1 MARSPSST
9 RSRALDW
16 LDERSGIR
24 QFVRSQLFD
33 YLIPATTN
41 RWYSLGFV
49 VLLFVGIQFVTGLLL
64 LFYYVPDASR
74 AFESVERI
82 MHEVPFG
89 WLIRLVHVHG
99 ANAMMIALLAHLVV
113 VVVTNAYKKP
123 RELHWLT
130 GCLLLF
136 TTLGLC
142 FTGYLLPWSQ
152 LSFWAT
158 TVGMKIVESVPFVGP
173 TLMQYFQ
180 GGYVVGPTTLGR
192 AFAFHASLLPAL
204 LSVLIVIHI
213 ILVRHTGI
221 SPLPTATK
229 TQARKKRRFF
239 PGFVI
244 EDLAVGLGALSVFCA
259 VLFFAPH
266 LYLPHEAFDKADPFV
281 TPLHVKPEWYFLA
294 QYQVLRLIPNK
305 TLGILSQLLAFGA
318 LVLLPFLDRGEVRNI
333 LRRPVFLGGVI
344 VVVLGLVALT
354 IMGALA

>member
-1 MARSPSST
+1 MRPS
-9 RSRALDW
+9 RVLDW
-16 LDERSGIR
+16 LDDRTGFR
-24 QFVRSQLFD
+24 QLVRSQLVD

-49 VLLFVGIQFVTGLLL
+49 VLVFVGIQLVTGFLL
-64 LFYYVPDASR
+64 LFYYIPDASR
-74 AFESVERI
+74 AFESVEQI

-99 ANAMMIALLAHLVV
+99 ANAMMIALLLHLLV

-130 GCLLLF
+130 GCMLLF
-136 TTLGLC
+136 TTMGLC

-158 TVGMKIVESVPFVGP
+158 TVGMKIVESVPMIGP
-173 TLMQYFQ
+173 TLMHYFQ

-192 AFAFHASLLPAL
+192 AFAFHVSLLPAL
-204 LSVLIVIHI
+204 LSILIVVHI

-221 SPLPTATK
+221 SPLPMAS
-229 TQARKKRRFF
+229 AEHALAKRRFF

-244 EDLAVGLGALSVFCA
+244 EDLAVALGALSVFCA
-259 VLFFAPH
+259 FLFFAPH
-266 LYLPHEAFDKADPFV
+266 LYLPPEAFEKADPFV

-294 QYQVLRLIPNK
+294 QYQVLRLVPNK
-305 TLGILSQLLAFGA
+305 TVGILSQLLAFAA
-318 LVLLPFLDRGEVRNI
+318 LLLLPFLDRNPVSNI
-333 LRRPVFLGGVI
+333 LRRPVFLFGVCGI
-344 VVVLGLVALT
+344 VAGVVALT
-354 IMGALA
+354 VMGALA

>member
-1 MARSPSST
+1 MDRP
-9 RSRALDW
+9 RRALDW
-16 LDERSGIR
+16 LDERTGIR
-24 QFVRSQLFD
+24 RLVRSQLVD

-49 VLLFVGIQFVTGLLL
+49 VLVFVGIQLVTGFLL
-64 LFYYVPDASR
+64 LFYYIPDASR

-89 WLIRLVHVHG
+89 WFIRLVHVHG
-99 ANAMMIALLAHLVV
+99 ANAMMIALLLHLLV

-130 GCLLLF
+130 GCMLLF

-158 TVGMKIVESVPFVGP
+158 TVGMRIVESVPVIGP
-173 TLMQYFQ
+173 TLMRYLQ
-180 GGYVVGPTTLGR
+180 GGYVVGPATLGR

-204 LSVLIVIHI
+204 LSMLIVVHI
-213 ILVRHTGI
+213 MLVRHTGI
-221 SPLPTATK
+221 SPLPTAPK
-229 TQARKKRRFF
+229 EHAHKKRHFF

-244 EDLAVGLGALSVFCA
+244 EDLAVALGALSVFCA
-259 VLFFAPH
+259 VLFFVPH
-266 LYLPHEAFDKADPFV
+266 LYLPPEAFQKADPFV

-305 TLGILSQLLAFGA
+305 TLGILSQLLAFAA
-318 LVLLPFLDRGEVRNI
+318 LVLLPFLDRSQTPNI
-333 LRRPVFLGGVI
+333 LRRPVFLLSVC
-344 VVVLGLVALT
+344 VVVAGMVTLT
-354 IMGALA
+354 ILGALA